1 VSAIEEPAASGVPSH
16 LGGHSELGDAATPV
30 RDDTPHPRR
39 RLIFF
44 IVSVSLFMAAV
55 DQTIVATALTSI
67 QKDLHTGIQWGGW
80 TITIYSLG
88 QVLIMP
94 LAGKF
99 SDMFGRKR
107 IFMIA
112 AILFTS
118 ASLLCGLSL
127 NIYMLVV
134 LRGLQAIGGGAFMP
148 SASGLVSD
156 HFGRDRDRALGM
168 FTSIFPIGGVVGPI
182 LGGIFVTYWSWRGIF
197 LINVPIGIILIVLGF
212 VFFPKSVTRPGARV
226 DAYGVVLLGV
236 LILSA
241 MLGITYLGDG
251 SNSLLSAGFIVPEAI
266 AALATYLFIRHSKRG
281 RDPFIGIGL
290 LRGHGFG
297 TMNLINFLYGSAALG
312 FGALVPVYAHERFGI
327 AVLGAGT
334 LLTARAVGI
343 IAIASLAVLAL
354 RRTGYRLPMI
364 VGFLIIG
371 AGLIMMVI
379 SPPHVSEYAWLSI
392 SAGVTGLGMGLSVP
406 AANNAVMQLAPES
419 VSGIAGLRGM
429 FRQGGSIVAV
439 SIATAVAARSSD
451 PGTALGV
458 AIFVFACLIIGVVPL
473 IVLVPEHRGRW

>member
-1 VSAIEEPAASGVPSH
+1 
-16 LGGHSELGDAATPV
+16 
-30 RDDTPHPRR
+30 
-39 RLIFF
+39 
-44 IVSVSLFMAAV
+44 MAAV

-67 QKDLHTGIQWGGW
+67 QKELHTGIQWGGW

-107 IFMIA
+107 IFIGA

-127 NIYMLVV
+127 NIYMLVA
-134 LRGLQAIGGGAFMP
+134 LRAVQAVGGGAFMP

-168 FTSIFPIGGVVGPI
+168 FTSIFPIGGVVGPV

-197 LINVPIGIILIVLGF
+197 LINVPIGIVLIVLGLI
-212 VFFPKSVTRPGARV
+212 FFPKGAKRPAAKV
-226 DAYGVVLLGV
+226 DVYGVALLGV

-251 SNSLLSAGFIVPEAI
+251 STSVLSVGFIVPEAI
-266 AALATYLFIRHSKRG
+266 ALVATYLFVRHARRG
-281 RDPFIGIGL
+281 KDPFIPIQL
-290 LRGHGFG
+290 LRGRGFG

-327 AVLGAGT
+327 PVLGAGT
-334 LLTARAVGI
+334 LLTARAIGI
-343 IAIASLAVLAL
+343 ILVASLAVLAL

-364 VGFLIIG
+364 VGFLVIA
-371 AGLIMMVI
+371 AGLTMMVI
-379 SPPHVSEYAWLSI
+379 TPPHVTEYVWLSI
-392 SAGVTGLGMGLSVP
+392 GAAVTGLGMGLSVP
-406 AANNAVMQLAPES
+406 AANNAVMQLAPEH

-429 FRQGGSIVAV
+429 FRQGGSIMAV
-439 SIATAVAARSSD
+439 SIATAVAARSAD
-451 PGTALGV
+451 PGMELG
-458 AIFVFACLIIGVVPL
+458 AAFLVFACIIVCVVPL
-473 IVLVPEHRGRW
+473 IFLVPEHRGQW